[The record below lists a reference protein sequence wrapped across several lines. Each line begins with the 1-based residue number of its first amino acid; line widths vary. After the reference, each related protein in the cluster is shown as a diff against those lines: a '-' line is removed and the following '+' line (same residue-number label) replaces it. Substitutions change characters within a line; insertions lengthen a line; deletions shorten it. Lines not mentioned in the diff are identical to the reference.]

1 MRIPVTTPVPD
12 LAQRAAELRRHLQV
26 YAHHYY
32 VLDAPLISDAAY
44 DTLYRELRELEET
57 YPDLITPDSPT
68 QRIGGPPTEGF
79 RKVRHPGAILS
90 LDNAFSA
97 DEVRAWGERMRRLI
111 GDAPLDFVV
120 EPKMDGL
127 TVVLHYTNGLF
138 TLGATRGDGIEGE
151 DVTVNLRT
159 VPSVPL
165 RIPLSGSSLPVG
177 EGAGVRTD
185 TGRMPSD
192 PHPNPLPEGEGMR
205 LSPGDREAS
214 VPKRLV
220 VRGEVLMLRDA
231 FERLNADRVAQGLKP
246 YENPRNTAAGALRNL
261 DPKVTASRPM
271 TLYAYNIVEVVGGPR
286 LRSQWDTLTYLR
298 AMGFPVNRDSQYARD
313 LDQAIELALAWLA
326 RKPSLNYEADG
337 IVIKVNSFALQDELG
352 VVGNAPRWAV
362 AFKPAPQEGVTV
374 LRKIAVNV
382 GRTGVLTP
390 YAIMDPLRI
399 GGVTVTQAT
408 LHNADYIA
416 ERDLREGDTVVLK
429 RAGDVIPQVL
439 RPVPE
444 LRPPDAQPWQ
454 MPGTCPSCGEPVV
467 RPDGEAA
474 TYCVNSACPAQLVR
488 NVEHFVGRGTMD
500 IVGFGER
507 MAGQLVSAGL
517 IRDISDVYHLYEHRA
532 TLLQMEGFGDKK
544 VDNLLQS
551 IEASKD
557 RPLSRLIYALGIRH
571 VGSTVAEGLAR
582 QFGSLDRLMR
592 ASLDDVQAIPGFGPQ
607 IAESLVEYFGNPHNQ
622 QVIARLQAA
631 GVKTADTTQAAPRDG
646 HLVGQTFVLTGRL
659 PTLTRDQAKALIEAV
674 GGRVTDSVTRKTNYV
689 VAGEEAGSKL
699 DKARQLGVAVLD
711 EAGLHRLLG

>member
-1 MRIPVTTPVPD
+1 MTTASPD
-12 LAQRAAELRRHLQV
+12 LARQAAELRRQLQV

-44 DTLYRELRELEET
+44 DTLYRELRELEEAH
-57 YPDLITPDSPT
+57 PELITPDSPT
-68 QRIGGPPTEGF
+68 QRIGGPPSEGF

-127 TVVLHYTNGLF
+127 TVVLHYTDGLF
-138 TLGATRGDGIEGE
+138 TLGATRGDGVEGE

-165 RIPLSGSSLPVG
+165 RIPVSGGDLTSPPTDLTGFKNLSGL
-177 EGAGVRTD
+177 ATD
-185 TGRMPSD
+185 AAP
-192 PHPNPLPEGEGMR
+192 
-205 LSPGDREAS
+205 A
-214 VPKRLV
+214 RLV

-231 FERLNADRVAQGLKP
+231 FARLNADRAAQGLKP

-261 DPKVTASRPM
+261 DPKVTASRPL
-271 TLYAYNIVEVVGGPR
+271 TLYAYNVVELVGGPR
-286 LRSQWDTLTYLR
+286 LRSQWETLEYLR
-298 AMGFPVNRDSQYARD
+298 VMGFPVNRDSQYARD
-313 LDQAIELALAWLA
+313 LDEAIEVALAWLS
-326 RKPSLNYEADG
+326 RKSDLNYEADG
-337 IVIKVNSFALQDELG
+337 IVIKVNSFAVQEELG
-352 VVGNAPRWAV
+352 VVGSAPRWAV
-362 AFKPAPQEGVTV
+362 AFKPAPQEAVTV
-374 LRKIAVNV
+374 LRKMAVNV

-390 YAIMDPLRI
+390 YAIMDPVRI

-454 MPGTCPSCGEPVV
+454 MPSVCPSCGEPAV

-474 TYCVNSACPAQLVR
+474 VYCVNSACPAQLVR

-507 MAGQLVSAGL
+507 LAAQLVSAGL
-517 IRDISDVYHLYEHRA
+517 IRDLSDIYHLHEHRA

-557 RPLSRLIYALGIRH
+557 RPLSRLVYALGIRH

-582 QFGSLDRLMR
+582 RFGSLDRLMQ
-592 ASLDDVQAIPGFGPQ
+592 ATAGDVQAIPGFGPQ

-622 QVIARLQAA
+622 QVVARLQAA
-631 GVKTADTTQAAPRDG
+631 GVRTADAVQAAPTDG
-646 HLVGQTFVLTGRL
+646 RLSGQTFVLTGRL
-659 PTLTRDQAKALIEAV
+659 PTLTRDQAKALIEAA
-674 GGRVTDSVTRKTNYV
+674 GGRVTDSVTRKTSVV

-699 DKARQLGVAVLD
+699 DKARQLGVTVVD
-711 EAGLHRLLG
+711 EAGLYRLLG

>member
-1 MRIPVTTPVPD
+1 MTTPASD

-26 YAHHYY
+26 YAYHYY

-44 DTLYRELRELEET
+44 DTLYRELRELEEGH
-57 YPDLITPDSPT
+57 PELVTPDSPT

-127 TVVLHYTNGLF
+127 TVVLHYTHGLF
-138 TLGATRGDGIEGE
+138 ALGATRGDGVEGE

-165 RIPLSGSSLPVG
+165 RVPMSAADLTGFENLSGLGGKAP
-177 EGAGVRTD
+177 
-185 TGRMPSD
+185 
-192 PHPNPLPEGEGMR
+192 PE
-205 LSPGDREAS
+205 
-214 VPKRLV
+214 RLV

-231 FERLNADRVAQGLKP
+231 FERLNAERAAQGLKP

-261 DPKVTASRPM
+261 DPKVTASRPL
-271 TLYAYNIVEVVGGPR
+271 TLYAYNLVELVGGPR
-286 LRSQWDTLTYLR
+286 LRSQWDTLVYLR
-298 AMGFPVNRDSQYARD
+298 EMGFPVNRDSQYARD
-313 LDQAIELALAWLA
+313 LDQAIEASLAWLE

-352 VVGNAPRWAV
+352 VVGNAPRWAI

-390 YAIMDPLRI
+390 YAVMDPVRI

-439 RPVPE
+439 RPVLE
-444 LRPPDAQPWQ
+444 LRPADTQPWQ
-454 MPGTCPSCGEPVV
+454 MPATCPSCGEPAV

-507 MAGQLVSAGL
+507 MAAQLVTTGL
-517 IRDISDVYHLYEHRA
+517 IRDMADIYHLHEHRD
-532 TLLQMEGFGDKK
+532 TLLEMEGFGDKK

-582 QFGSLDRLMR
+582 RFGSLDALMR
-592 ASLDDVQAIPGFGPQ
+592 ASQDDVQAVPGFGPQ

-622 QVIARLQAA
+622 AIIARLQAA
-631 GVKTADTTQAAPRDG
+631 GVRTADAVQAAPRDG
-646 HLVGQTFVLTGRL
+646 RLAGQTFVLTGRL
-659 PTLTRDQAKALIEAV
+659 PTLTRDQAKALIEAA
-674 GGRVTDSVTRKTNYV
+674 GGRVTDSVTRKTTYV

-699 DKARQLGVAVLD
+699 EKARQLGVTVVD
-711 EAGLHRLLG
+711 EAGLHRLLA